1 MKSGQTG
8 MNPQPSADLKA
19 PEQTFGSPQPR
30 WARAFRHGPGSR
42 AVLHDSPPGSA
53 WPDAM
58 HICDPVSPPRGG
70 PRAQST
76 GSGCL
81 RGPLNPGKNL
91 QRGNRRSSAGRAGRL
106 AVTRTH
112 ASS

>member
-19 PEQTFGSPQPR
+19 PEQTLGSPQPR
-30 WARAFRHGPGSR
+30 SERAFRHGPGSR
-42 AVLHDSPPGSA
+42 RFYTTLPAGSA

-58 HICDPVSPPRGG
+58 HSCDPVSPQRGG
-70 PRAQST
+70 PRVQST

-91 QRGNRRSSAGRAGRL
+91 QGGNRRSSTGTVRRP
-106 AVTRTH
+106 
-112 ASS
+112 ASP